1 MKNVRWMGWLLAGL
15 LLVENAAV
23 GQAAAAAANP
33 LEGHLLQASDGS
45 WYVYHGGMK
54 FSVQVADLGDAVI
67 QAIPSASADQWED
80 WFTRTLPGAP
90 RVAPQ
95 SSPAGEQAPTLP
107 SQPAPFPGY
116 S

>member
-23 GQAAAAAANP
+23 GLAAPTAANP

-54 FSVQVADLGDAVI
+54 FSVQVAELGDAVI
-67 QAIPSASADQWED
+67 QAIPSASADQWEG
-80 WFTRTLPGAP
+80 WFTGTLPSTP
-90 RVAPQ
+90 RDGRQ
-95 SSPAGEQAPTLP
+95 SPPAGQHAPTLP
-107 SQPAPFPGY
+107 VQPTPFPGY